1 MVKRNC
7 RDELMEFRGGPAEIR
22 HRYCTRSQAG
32 EELAEARIFGPP
44 IEEAI
49 GSRDAEYV
57 APRKKPR
64 RHVQTVLH
72 NLCALQQ
79 DVIIH
84 LYRT

>member
-22 HRYCTRSQAG
+22 HRYGTRSQAG

-49 GSRDAEYV
+49 GSRDAAGYV
-57 APRKKPR
+57 APRKKPCGGG
-64 RHVQTVLH
+64 TYKP
-72 NLCALQQ
+72 CS
-79 DVIIH
+79 IIYAH
-84 LYRT
+84 CNRTL